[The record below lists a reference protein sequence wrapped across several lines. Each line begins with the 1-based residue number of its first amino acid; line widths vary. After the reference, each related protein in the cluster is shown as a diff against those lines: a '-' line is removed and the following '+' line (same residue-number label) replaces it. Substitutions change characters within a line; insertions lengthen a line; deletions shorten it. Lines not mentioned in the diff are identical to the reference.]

1 MMQGDNMSRLVE
13 RLAKK
18 IHEQLRIDCDT
29 ETFVRTYAGRNQK
42 AAGAPLWLMR
52 PKNDS
57 IVMIG
62 STLPAS
68 YLVKKGVSLCAEK
81 SDYGTFIE
89 LFDEE

>member
-1 MMQGDNMSRLVE
+1 MSRLAE

-18 IHEQLRIDCDT
+18 IYEQLKIDCDT

-42 AAGAPLWLMR
+42 TAGAPLWLMR
-52 PKNDS
+52 PKNNNV
-57 IVMIG
+57 VMIG

-68 YLVKKGVSLCAEK
+68 YLVKKNVPLSAET

-89 LFDEE
+89 LFDEK

>member
-1 MMQGDNMSRLVE
+1 MSRLAE

-52 PKNDS
+52 PKNNS
-57 IVMIG
+57 IAMIG

-68 YLVKKGVSLCAEK
+68 YLVKKDVSLCAEK
-81 SDYGTFIE
+81 SGYGTFVE
-89 LFDEE
+89 LFDEGEE